1 MFQRHAPPPPPP
13 LPQEPCELWKCTFQ
27 LEDALSVHAMYTQG
41 INGTSTKVWRQ
52 CVAAGLGAVLLL
64 TPPPPSLQKQSNRRI
79 LMYGHAILLRHI
91 STKKVSW
98 SHQELLAVSSHP
110 PPQLLRC
117 LSTSP
122 TNDKLA
128 YNIGFTQ
135 HTGTWTR
142 CLFHATVS
150 MLTSH
155 LDKCLLRAHKSIG
168 VEASSLSSLL
178 AGVSDRNLIWL
189 VFQAKLM
196 RAAGSRFTLPPAS
209 GQRERR
215 SDNGPSSMLGHVWLV
230 CVSELSSSPCSHSH
244 SRVFVRVLF
253 WIYSFP
259 CCDLC
264 CVCV

>member
-1 MFQRHAPPPPPP
+1 MFQRHAPPPP

-98 SHQELLAVSSHP
+98 SHQELLAVSSP

-135 HTGTWTR
+135 HTGMWTL
-142 CLFHATVS
+142 CLCHATIS
-150 MLTSH
+150 AMQLS
-155 LDKCLLRAHKSIG
+155 LCLQVI
-168 VEASSLSSLL
+168 
-178 AGVSDRNLIWL
+178 
-189 VFQAKLM
+189 
-196 RAAGSRFTLPPAS
+196 
-209 GQRERR
+209 
-215 SDNGPSSMLGHVWLV
+215 
-230 CVSELSSSPCSHSH
+230 
-244 SRVFVRVLF
+244 
-253 WIYSFP
+253 
-259 CCDLC
+259 
-264 CVCV
+264 